1 MRPPAPTRTAAA
13 ARRGVAARAAAPGPP
28 SSPWPRR
35 AGEALAARVGLDA
48 SEGYF
53 GFRPFAELWVGRLAM
68 CGFATGLAEEKLTGQ
83 GILQQIHV
91 AHGDA
96 DLGVLLAIGGLA
108 SAATLVGL
116 GSTLRKAYAGELSAV
131 DVERYKAFFRLS
143 GEDAAVGA
151 VALRSKRAG
160 DFLSGDDFAAIAAAQ
175 AEAKA
180 ADAFLGAT
188 DAAAVEGAAAALKAG
203 DDLTVRDVDAAASAQ
218 KAAGGAAALGPSVS
232 LAAREDVLEA
242 AAASASVLQ
251 SLKDVELANG
261 RWAMLGFLAA
271 ILVEAGTGR
280 GVIEQCISYLKFIG
294 ILGPMSGF

>member
-13 ARRGVAARAAAPGPP
+13 ARRGVAARAAAPGP

-35 AGEALAARVGLDA
+35 EAEALAAKVGLDA
-48 SEGYF
+48 SEGLF

-131 DVERYKAFFRLS
+131 DVERYKTFFRLS

-151 VALRSKRAG
+151 VALRSKRGG

-203 DDLTVRDVDAAASAQ
+203 DDLTLRDVDAASAAR

-251 SLKDVELANG
+251 SLKDVELTNG

-280 GVIEQCISYLKFIG
+280 GIIEQCITYLKVIG